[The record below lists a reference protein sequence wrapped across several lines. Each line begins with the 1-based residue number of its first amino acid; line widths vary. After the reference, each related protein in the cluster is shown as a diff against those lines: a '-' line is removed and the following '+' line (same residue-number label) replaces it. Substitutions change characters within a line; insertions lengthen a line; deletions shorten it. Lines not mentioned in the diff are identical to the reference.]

1 VLTDTLHVA
10 STKPAVSNVKISAAL
25 SAYPLH
31 GTPRRLIPLLLLL
44 LLKASVLNDVM
55 KSSDVADHAMHLG

>member
-44 LLKASVLNDVM
+44 LKASVLNDVM

>member
-44 LLKASVLNDVM
+44 LKASVLNDVM
-55 KSSDVADHAMHLG
+55 KSSDVADHAVHLG